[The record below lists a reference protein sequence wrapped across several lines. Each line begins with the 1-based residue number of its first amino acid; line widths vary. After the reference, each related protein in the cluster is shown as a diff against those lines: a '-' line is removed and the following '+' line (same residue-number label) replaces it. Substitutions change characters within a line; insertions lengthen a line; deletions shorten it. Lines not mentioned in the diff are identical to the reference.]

1 MRVAL
6 LGILSLWLLASAE
19 AVAQAPRRPSL
30 SFDDSQDAAPKAG
43 TEESQSPPT
52 LPKVPVQRPPL
63 RVPEPA
69 DLVDLPHLDQP
80 EVVAPA
86 PVAVGTGPVLAGRF
100 RIGGGTMFLKPSFD
114 TNPAYARVTN
124 VPTPT
129 VTTTVTTQENF
140 GWNYQW
146 SPFGWLE
153 YGIVDG
159 LGVRGRFWQ
168 FANAPGT
175 QTVSNNF
182 VPGSLNTTQIVSA
195 FPLGLGV
202 ISNPGGVGAGFN
214 DNLSFSSSLLLT
226 AYDLEL
232 TREFRTSF
240 LWVSLSG
247 GGRYVETTQTYD
259 ALLVSNPAVPGAGTV
274 RSDLRSSHYFDGFG
288 GTVSLEVGVPILES
302 RWSVYA
308 NGRGSLI
315 YGSMREAANLTTT
328 TTAPGGVTTLQ
339 VQRASAIQDRLLP
352 IAEFELG
359 TEYALRFKRLQ
370 FFTRA
375 ALVNQVWFGAG
386 NASNNQTITGTG
398 NALAVPLTQVA
409 DNRINLGLFG
419 LALTG
424 GVRY

>member
-6 LGILSLWLLASAE
+6 LGILSLWLFASAE
-19 AVAQAPRRPSL
+19 AVAQAPRHPSL
-30 SFDDSQDAAPKAG
+30 GFDDSPNVAPKTG

-52 LPKVPVQRPPL
+52 LPKAPVQRPAL
-63 RVPEPA
+63 RVPEPM
-69 DLVDLPHLDQP
+69 DLADLPHLAPPD
-80 EVVAPA
+80 VVAPA
-86 PVAVGTGPVLAGRF
+86 PVAVGSGPVLEGRF
-100 RIGGGTMFLKPSFD
+100 RVGGGAMYLKPSFD
-114 TNPAYARVTN
+114 TNPAYARVVNT
-124 VPTPT
+124 PTPT
-129 VTTTVTTQENF
+129 LTTTVTTQENF
-140 GWNYQW
+140 GWNYHW

-153 YGIVDG
+153 YGIADG

-168 FANAPGT
+168 FADAPGT

-214 DNLSFSSSLLLT
+214 DDLSFRSSLVLT

-247 GGRYVETTQTYD
+247 GGRYAETTQTYD
-259 ALLVSNPAVPGAGTV
+259 AMLVSNPAVPGAGTV
-274 RSDLRSSHYFDGFG
+274 RSDLRSSHHFDGFG
-288 GTVSLEVGVPILES
+288 GTMSLEVGVPILES

-328 TTAPGGVTTLQ
+328 TDTPGGITT
-339 VQRASAIQDRLLP
+339 VQIQSASSIQDRLLP

-359 TEYALRFKRLQ
+359 TEYALRVKRFQ

-409 DNRINLGLFG
+409 DNHINLGLFG